1 MTHENQYIMRIYNFM
16 TDNST
21 YEIPEQDTNS
31 NAMKIIKSAEQMT
44 INSNLLTVK
53 KTEEIRR

>member
-31 NAMKIIKSAEQMT
+31 NAMKIIKSTEQMT

>member
-1 MTHENQYIMRIYNFM
+1 MTHENQYIMRIYDFM

-21 YEIPEQDTNS
+21 YKIPKQDTKS
-31 NAMKIIKSAEQMT
+31 NAMKIIKSTEQMT

-53 KTEEIRR
+53 KSEEIRR

>member
-1 MTHENQYIMRIYNFM
+1 M

-31 NAMKIIKSAEQMT
+31 NAMKIIKSTEQMT

>member
-1 MTHENQYIMRIYNFM
+1 M